1 MGQIFYFL
9 NKLRHRLWHTW
20 VHAARIFADV
30 AQGKWRPKSPKSF
43 MLLAHNSTRLCL
55 LEFFRLVCKTG
66 IALAY
71 YWSCRFLVMG
81 AWSQSFTCAL
91 IDQTSAGGFDDIYRP
106 FNHVPRAFSLF
117 FWVGGRSEGE
127 GALASTGHLIIK
139 HPNINFLHSQFL
151 TKRPRKEVVPEQ
163 DPKGIVG
170 GGPSLNPDQVWLE
183 RLTHSYTMLTGFR
196 WENLFIL
203 SLSRGVHCF

>member
-1 MGQIFYFL
+1 
-9 NKLRHRLWHTW
+9 
-20 VHAARIFADV
+20 
-30 AQGKWRPKSPKSF
+30 
-43 MLLAHNSTRLCL
+43 
-55 LEFFRLVCKTG
+55 
-66 IALAY
+66 
-71 YWSCRFLVMG
+71 MG

-163 DPKGIVG
+163 DPEGVIKNIKGNCWWRAQPESR
-170 GGPSLNPDQVWLE
+170 PSLVRKMD
-183 RLTHSYTMLTGFR
+183 T
-196 WENLFIL
+196 
-203 SLSRGVHCF
+203 